1 MEAGPPGAI
10 FKDTARDNETR
21 LADDILIDGGMNTV
35 RLRLWVDPIVPFD
48 GPPGCKSPS
57 LSLRYM
63 CISKPPIFLTP
74 FLFFPSKKDYQT
86 YNLPTILSLAQRFT
100 SKSLRIYLDLH
111 FSSYWAD
118 PAKQTPPASW
128 PSDLSPLADTVQS
141 YVSSVIREFYTAGV
155 PLAIVSLGNEIRN
168 GMLWPLGKVD
178 VGVEDEEERTE
189 GFKGLATLLK
199 AARRGVDDGVAAANT
214 TNTDGVA
221 IPPPQVMIHIDN
233 GWDLTMLTR
242 WFTALVSTNIFSVSD
257 WDVFGLTFYPFYGTG
272 ATFET
277 LTNTVNSLAETYGK
291 AIHVVE
297 TDWPVACGGEG
308 APSLSEPEIPISV
321 EGQLE
326 WVGRIV
332 DVVKQ

>member
-1 MEAGPPGAI
+1 M
-10 FKDTARDNETR
+10 
-21 LADDILIDGGMNTV
+21 
-35 RLRLWVDPIVPFD
+35 
-48 GPPGCKSPS
+48 
-57 LSLRYM
+57 
-63 CISKPPIFLTP
+63 
-74 FLFFPSKKDYQT
+74 
-86 YNLPTILSLAQRFT
+86 
-100 SKSLRIYLDLH
+100 
-111 FSSYWAD
+111 
-118 PAKQTPPASW
+118 
-128 PSDLSPLADTVQS
+128 
-141 YVSSVIREFYTAGV
+141 IREFYTAGV
-155 PLAIVSLGNEIRN
+155 PLALVSLGNEIRN

-214 TNTDGVA
+214 NTTDDNGDGNVII

>member
-1 MEAGPPGAI
+1 MDHLDVSLHL
-10 FKDTARDNETR
+10 F
-21 LADDILIDGGMNTV
+21 
-35 RLRLWVDPIVPFD
+35 PFATLHIQT
-48 GPPGCKSPS
+48 PNFSN
-57 LSLRYM
+57 
-63 CISKPPIFLTP
+63 P
-74 FLFFPSKKDYQT
+74 FLSSSRQKDYQT

-100 SKSLRIYLDLH
+100 SKSLQIYLDLH

-155 PLAIVSLGNEIRN
+155 PLALVSLGNEIRN

-178 VGVEDEEERTE
+178 VGVEDEAERTE

-199 AARRGVDDGVAAANT
+199 AARRGVDDGVAASNPPNTNT
-214 TNTDGVA
+214 TDDNGNVII

>member
-1 MEAGPPGAI
+1 M
-10 FKDTARDNETR
+10 
-21 LADDILIDGGMNTV
+21 
-35 RLRLWVDPIVPFD
+35 
-48 GPPGCKSPS
+48 
-57 LSLRYM
+57 
-63 CISKPPIFLTP
+63 LTP
-74 FLFFPSKKDYQT
+74 FLSSRQKKDYQT

-100 SKSLRIYLDLH
+100 SKSLQIYLDLH

-128 PSDLSPLADTVQS
+128 PSDLEPLADTVQT

-155 PLAIVSLGNEIRN
+155 PLALVSLGNEIRN

-189 GFKGLATLLK
+189 GFRGLATLLK
-199 AARRGVDDGVAAANT
+199 AARRGVDDGVAASNPPNTNT
-214 TNTDGVA
+214 TDDNGNVII

>member
-1 MEAGPPGAI
+1 M
-10 FKDTARDNETR
+10 DR
-21 LADDILIDGGMNTV
+21 LDVSLH
-35 RLRLWVDPIVPFD
+35 LFPFATCAY
-48 GPPGCKSPS
+48 PN
-57 LSLRYM
+57 
-63 CISKPPIFLTP
+63 PPIFLTP
-74 FLFFPSKKDYQT
+74 FLSSHQKDYQT

-100 SKSLRIYLDLH
+100 SKSLQIYLDLH

-155 PLAIVSLGNEIRN
+155 PLALVSLGNEIRN

-178 VGVEDEEERTE
+178 VGVEDEAERTE

-199 AARRGVDDGVAAANT
+199 AARRGVDDGVAAANAA
-214 TNTDGVA
+214 TNTTDDNGNGDGVA

-272 ATFET
+272 ATFQT